1 MPVIRYENLVL
12 SLEEEAARLG
22 ETLGVEFDPAAVIAD
37 EKMRTTHMSASTP
50 AASIGRWRRE
60 MDPELVKRFN
70 DELGKEL
77 EALGFDTSV
86 PEQDGTLAG
95 SPATGG

>member
-1 MPVIRYENLVL
+1 M
-12 SLEEEAARLG
+12 
-22 ETLGVEFDPAAVIAD
+22 PAAVVAD
-37 EKMRTTHMSASTP
+37 EKMRTTHVSASTP
-50 AASIGRWRRE
+50 EESIGRWRRE
-60 MDPELVKRFN
+60 MDPALVKRFN

-86 PEQDGTLAG
+86 PEGDGTLAG